1 MSDYA
6 IYSPA
11 MENCRKFI
19 VRMRP
24 VLEGRTSGDNIVFT
38 IRDGEHGF
46 DGDVRYEETWLQDS
60 FTVAVGTWVE

>member
-1 MSDYA
+1 M
-6 IYSPA
+6 
-11 MENCRKFI
+11 
-19 VRMRP
+19 RMRP
-24 VLEGRTSGDNIVFT
+24 VLEGRTSGHNIVFT